1 MDNRETLR
9 VNSIKSTGNYTSVK
23 LEDGYKVNLRP
34 YIYVKGGD
42 ILEFIPSVEA
52 FEEVNKII
60 TEKGTGLTK
69 KIKIHP
75 PYCKT
80 EIVCVSPHRF
90 TVTFRER
97 YSVKDWKSAI
107 FLEQFHYRGK
117 GLNKLV
123 GRRTVLLVESSSHGI
138 IGYGV
143 LSSTVAAA
151 KPRFELFHTNFEEQM
166 RTKLINQLVRIPRVV
181 IHPEF
186 RGMGLGALTVKHL
199 VQYAKDYWDING
211 YAPILV
217 EVIASMTDYHR
228 FFESAGFVRSG
239 YTLGYRNGIIPKYG
253 VGSWQPRPNH
263 KQYDFFKNQKG
274 KPYLIYPLNEEIR
287 RMLMARNLIKLQ
299 QKRVLSKEI
308 LLSKPIHFTQL
319 SAEYKTNNGLTPRG
333 AEIKEAFGV
342 DATQM
347 YSPVLTQF
355 SLRINP
361 GDVVMLTGASGSG
374 KSTIIKLLTR
384 NLDELNTEINI
395 SGELPRL
402 DPSKVAK
409 LTANWDEELPL
420 IDQVGGNTK
429 DAIALLNGEGLAE
442 AHLYLKRPSQISDG
456 QRYRFAVARLCD
468 SRKPVWV
475 ADEFASSLDPLTAA
489 IVAKGLRKS
498 AWKFGATVVLAAP
511 HIEHFVDSLLPNKIV
526 WLRWGDSAKTFSIS
540 CVYEQLEDQL
550 QIQVENTCAY
560 DLTQVT
566 IGGIKQMGEVELLKA
581 IGTLASNCTSNPF
594 QLNWDTVNRFSAI
607 VIRTGEQ
614 VGDIVYLA
622 S

>member
-23 LEDGYKVNLRP
+23 LENGYKVNLRP
-34 YIYVKGGD
+34 YIYVKAGD

-60 TEKGTGLTK
+60 TEKSTGLTK

-80 EIVCVSPHRF
+80 ETVCVPPHCF
-90 TVTFRER
+90 QVTFRER
-97 YSVKDWKSAI
+97 SSARDWESARL
-107 FLEQFHYRGK
+107 LEQFHYRGK

-123 GRRTVLLVESSSHGI
+123 GRRTVLLVESNMHGI

-143 LSSTVAAA
+143 LSATVAAA
-151 KPRFELFHTNFEEQM
+151 KPRFELLHTNFGEQM
-166 RTKLINQLVRIPRVV
+166 RTKLINQIARIPRVV

-186 RGMGLGALTVKHL
+186 RGMGLGALTAKHL
-199 VQYAKDYWDING
+199 VQYAKDYWDISG

-217 EVIASMTDYHR
+217 EVIASMTDYHH
-228 FFESAGFVRSG
+228 FFESAGFLKFGR
-239 YTLGYRNGIIPKYG
+239 TLGYEKGIIPEYG

-263 KQYDFFKNQKG
+263 EQYDFFKNQKS
-274 KPYLIYPLNEEIR
+274 KPYLVYALNENIR
-287 RMLMARNLIKLQ
+287 SMLMERNPTKLQ
-299 QKRVLSKEI
+299 SKQVLSREVH
-308 LLSKPIHFTQL
+308 LSEPIHFAQL
-319 SAEYKTNNGLTPRG
+319 SVGYKTSNGLTPRA
-333 AEIKEAFGV
+333 AEIKEVFDV

-355 SLRINP
+355 SLTINP
-361 GDVVMLTGASGSG
+361 GDVVMLAGASGSG
-374 KSTIIKLLTR
+374 KSTIVKLLTQ
-384 NLDELNTEINI
+384 NPEELNAQMNI
-395 SGELPRL
+395 SGELIGL

-409 LTANWDEELPL
+409 LTANWNEELPL
-420 IDQVGGNTK
+420 IDQVGECTR
-429 DAIALLNGEGLAE
+429 DAIALLNSVGLAE

-468 SRKPVWV
+468 SKKPIWV
-475 ADEFASSLDPLTAA
+475 ADEFASTLDPLTAA

-498 AWKFGATVVLAAP
+498 AWKFGATLILAAP

-526 WLRWGDSAKTFSIS
+526 QLRWGGFAKTFSIRLT
-540 CVYEQLEDQL
+540 CEQLGSGLEV
-550 QIQVENTCAY
+550 QVKNSCAY
-560 DLTQVT
+560 DLTGT
-566 IGGIKQMGEVELLKA
+566 SIGGIYPTGEGGILKT
-581 IGTLASNCTSNPF
+581 IGTLASNCVSDPF
-594 QLNWDTVNRFSAI
+594 QLNWGVIARFSAI
-607 VIRTGEQ
+607 VVQTDQQ
-614 VGDIVYLA
+614 VGDIAYLA